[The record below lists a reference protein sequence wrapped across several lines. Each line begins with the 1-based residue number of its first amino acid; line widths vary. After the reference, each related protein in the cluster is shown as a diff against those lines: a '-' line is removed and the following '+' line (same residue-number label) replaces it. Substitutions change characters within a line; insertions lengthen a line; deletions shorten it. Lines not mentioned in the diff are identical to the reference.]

1 MLRIGIIDSHQ
12 DIHQVILLISL
23 WDMSV
28 YEFSVSV
35 IGLIE
40 VC

>member
-1 MLRIGIIDSHQ
+1 MLRVGIIDSHK
-12 DIHQVILLISL
+12 DIHQVVLLLSL

-28 YEFSVSV
+28 YEFSISV

-40 VC
+40 VG